1 METGA
6 MVILVDMER
15 KASIAA
21 IGPIEDIFRVKDEI
35 ETDIKNIG
43 TMFTDIGLPKNVV
56 LCAPEAHVLILD
68 RKYIDLL
75 CERFSSSS
83 GKRRSAELY
92 NVVQDISLVE
102 NM

>member
-6 MVILVDMER
+6 MIILVGKDC

-21 IGPIEDIFRVKDEI
+21 IGPIEDIFHVKDKM
-35 ETDIKNIG
+35 ETDIENIEA
-43 TMFTDIGLPKNVV
+43 MFTNIGLPKNKVV
-56 LCAPEAHVLILD
+56 RSPEVHVLILD
-68 RKYIDLL
+68 RNYIDIL

-83 GKRRSAELY
+83 GKRRSTELY